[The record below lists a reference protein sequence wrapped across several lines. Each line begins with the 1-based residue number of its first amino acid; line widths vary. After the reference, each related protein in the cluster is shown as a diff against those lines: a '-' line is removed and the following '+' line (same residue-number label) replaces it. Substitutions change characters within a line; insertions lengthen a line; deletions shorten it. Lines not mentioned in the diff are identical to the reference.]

1 MLLGVGIMTI
11 YRILKDSAFEP
22 DDVSRMGL
30 AYERALAL
38 LGLED
43 RSDPITDIVA
53 KLIIDVAARG
63 EKDPEA
69 ICATALR
76 RLRATDRVT
85 VLALHRRTK

>member
-1 MLLGVGIMTI
+1 MLLAGGIMAI
-11 YRILKDSAFEP
+11 YRMLKDSAFEP
-22 DDVSRMGL
+22 EDIHLMGA

-38 LGLED
+38 LSLKD

-76 RLRATDRVT
+76 RLNDTDRV
-85 VLALHRRTK
+85 AS